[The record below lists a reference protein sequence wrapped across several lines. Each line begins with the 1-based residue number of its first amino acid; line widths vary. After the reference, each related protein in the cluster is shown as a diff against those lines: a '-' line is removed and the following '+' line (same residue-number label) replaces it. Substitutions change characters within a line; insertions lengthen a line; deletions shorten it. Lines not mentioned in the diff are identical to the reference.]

1 LNDNHLIA
9 DTIRG
14 IDAAKD
20 KKKEAS
26 KNANVR

>member
-26 KNANVR
+26 KQNVR